1 MEDDCGI
8 AVFHWV
14 AARREGRV
22 EVRPDKK
29 CEVGTARCAE
39 SSTDASE
46 HFIFSGLVTL
56 PL

>member
-1 MEDDCGI
+1 MQDDCSI

-14 AARREGRV
+14 AARREGGV

-29 CEVGTARCAE
+29 CAE